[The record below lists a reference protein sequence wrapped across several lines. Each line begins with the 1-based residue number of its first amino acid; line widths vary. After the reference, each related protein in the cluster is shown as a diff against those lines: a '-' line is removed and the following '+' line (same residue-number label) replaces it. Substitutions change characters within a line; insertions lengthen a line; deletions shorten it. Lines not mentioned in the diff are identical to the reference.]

1 MVCYNCGKKLEA
13 DDKFCY
19 ECGTKNIVTEEE
31 LAIDKEISNKSK
43 KEKKPLKDPKK
54 TATVA
59 LILSAASLFLPVAV
73 GLVLSIIAL
82 VSAARVKKE
91 TDDEGVLKT
100 RKLAKIL
107 GIIGLVYSC
116 LATAAVVLAILLWLA
131 SVTLTVLGSVLVV
144 VASFVFPEIGD
155 GIFDALES
163 LIGSLADILESLG
176 FYL

>member
-1 MVCYNCGKKLEA
+1 MVCYNCGKNLEEK
-13 DDKFCY
+13 DKFCS

-43 KEKKPLKDPKK
+43 KAKKPLKDPKK
-54 TATVA
+54 TANVA
-59 LILSAASLFLPVAV
+59 LILSAVALFLPVAV
-73 GLVLSIIAL
+73 GFVLSIIAL

-100 RKLAKIL
+100 CKLTKIL
-107 GIIGLVYSC
+107 GIIGIAYSC
-116 LATAAVVLAILLWLA
+116 VATAAVVLAILAWLA

-144 VASFVFPEIGD
+144 VASFVFPEFGN
-155 GIFDALES
+155 GIFDVLES
-163 LIGSLADILESLG
+163 LIGILADILESLG

>member
-1 MVCYNCGKKLEA
+1 MVCYNCGKNLDV
-13 DDKFCY
+13 DDKFCC

-43 KEKKPLKDPKK
+43 KDKKPLKNPKK

-73 GLVLSIIAL
+73 GFVLSVIAL
-82 VSAARVKKE
+82 ASAARVKKA
-91 TDDEGVLKT
+91 TDDESVLKT
-100 RKLAKIL
+100 NRLTKIL

-116 LATAAVVLAILLWLA
+116 VATAAVALAILAWLA

-144 VASFVFPEIGD
+144 VASFVFPEFGN
-155 GIFDALES
+155 GIFDVLES
-163 LIGSLADILESLG
+163 LIGILADILESLG

>member
-1 MVCYNCGKKLEA
+1 MVCYNCGKNLDV

-43 KEKKPLKDPKK
+43 KEKKPLKNPKK

-116 LATAAVVLAILLWLA
+116 LATAAVALAILAWLV
-131 SVTLTVLGSVLVV
+131 SVGLTVLGSVLVV